1 VSKVC
6 DIYITSVGININV
19 SIIDNANFKSSMNIG
34 INKDSYNIGITEVGI
49 DIVSLRLELI
59 LYH

>member
-34 INKDSYNIGITEVGI
+34 INKDSYNIGIT
-49 DIVSLRLELI
+49 LRLELI